1 MYMYNSRAS
10 RALEPAA
17 RGLLHTRRVRFAH
30 IFCPPPPPPLLQT
43 QFWPFQ
49 DALESHP
56 ALLRKSLRTLAWTQ
70 GLFPT
75 PPPPPPRKKK
85 MYCTE
90 GLIVHQCDEYH
101 LLWPGVLMYGR
112 KMLLKACTCLTFILL
127 LFLLLSYF
135 LIICCPIFPTF
146 SLECAWMPVNGVRH
160 DIEERPNPDVHVL
173 FFSVQ
178 LSTLRGGTCCSSRS
192 SYSVPSSSVSW
203 SSVSDGKSDSCQNLF
218 IEIHYKNLR
227 LREYTPHFETKMG
240 YCFPL

>member
-1 MYMYNSRAS
+1 MVQIKLRLHQRAS
-10 RALEPAA
+10 TCIIPELPGPLSQPQGACFTLVVCAS
-17 RGLLHTRRVRFAH
+17 HTYSA
-30 IFCPPPPPPLLQT
+30 PPPPLLQT

-75 PPPPPPRKKK
+75 PPPPPGKKK
-85 MYCTE
+85 YCTE

-203 SSVSDGKSDSCQNLF
+203 SSVSDGKLDSCENLF
-218 IEIHYKNLR
+218 IEIH
-227 LREYTPHFETKMG
+227 
-240 YCFPL
+240 